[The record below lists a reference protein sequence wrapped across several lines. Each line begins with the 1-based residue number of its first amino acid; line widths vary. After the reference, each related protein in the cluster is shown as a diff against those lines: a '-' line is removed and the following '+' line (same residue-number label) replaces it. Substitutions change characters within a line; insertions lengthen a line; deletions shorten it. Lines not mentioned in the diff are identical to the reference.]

1 MNLYDFDNTV
11 YDGDTNKDIIKFFIF
26 KYPSKVIKCLLK
38 ANKLKKEY
46 KKGRVEFERV
56 KEELFLFLSEIK
68 DIDKLLNLFA
78 NKNMKKIKKWYLQNK
93 NENDIIVTASYELW
107 IKKFCDKLGVR
118 YLIGT
123 KIDSRGYIIGKNCKG
138 EEKVLRIKYSLP
150 SAIIKNA
157 YSDSSSDIPMLKL
170 AQNAFVVEG
179 NKLIPYNDGY
189 KFKNNK

>member
-1 MNLYDFDNTV
+1 M
-11 YDGDTNKDIIKFFIF
+11 
-26 KYPSKVIKCLLK
+26 
-38 ANKLKKEY
+38 KEY

-123 KIDSRGYIIGKNCKG
+123 KIDPRGYIIGKNCKG